1 MRGFNAQRG
10 VEGEYQG
17 SASIL
22 CSRKIEPMNILQV
35 ISSIDPRGGGTVE
48 SIHQFGI
55 FLTKMG
61 HCVEVVCLDDP
72 DAPWLASFPLK
83 TYALGTGKTLYY
95 YSPALMPWL
104 KENAPRYDAV
114 IVNGLWQYPGFA
126 VWRALH
132 GTTTPYFVYTH
143 GMLDPWFKRAFK
155 LKHFRKSLYWPW
167 GEYRVLRDAKAVL
180 FTCEEERLLAP
191 QSFRLY
197 RANGVI
203 APLGIEGAVGNAVVQ
218 KEAFLSHFPELR
230 GKRLIL
236 FLGRIHVKKGC
247 DLLIEAFA
255 QVAADDPELHLVM
268 AGPDEVGRQAELEA
282 RVSAL
287 GIAGRVSW
295 PGMLLGDLK
304 WGGFHAS
311 DVFSLPS
318 HQENFGFAVAEALA
332 CSLPVL
338 ISNKV
343 NIWREIQEDGAGLVA
358 NDTLEDTRHTLQQ
371 WVGMSTTAKQEMRQ
385 NALLCFRRR
394 FEIAQAAANLLAK
407 IGYSET

>member
-1 MRGFNAQRG
+1 
-10 VEGEYQG
+10 
-17 SASIL
+17 
-22 CSRKIEPMNILQV
+22 MNILQV

-72 DAPWLASFPLK
+72 DAPWLASFLLK
-83 TYALGTGKTLYY
+83 TYALGTGKTLYC

-126 VWRALH
+126 VWRTLH

-167 GEYRVLRDAKAVL
+167 GEYRVLRDAEGVL
-180 FTCEEERLLAP
+180 FTCEEERLLAA
-191 QSFRLY
+191 QSFRPY
-197 RANGVI
+197 QANGVI
-203 APLGIEGAVGNAVVQ
+203 APLGIVGAVGNAAVQ

-247 DLLIEAFA
+247 DLLVEAFA
-255 QVAADDPELHLVM
+255 QVAAADPALHLVM
-268 AGPDEVGRQAELEA
+268 AGPDQTGWSAELA
-282 RVSAL
+282 RRAASL
-287 GIAGRVSW
+287 GIADRIAW
-295 PGMLLGDLK
+295 TGMLMGDMK
-304 WGGFHAS
+304 WGAFRAAEAF
-311 DVFSLPS
+311 VLPS
-318 HQENFGFAVAEALA
+318 HQENFGIAVAEALA
-332 CSLPVL
+332 CGLPPL

-343 NIWREIQEDGAGLVA
+343 NIWREIAEDQAGLVE
-358 NDTLEDTRHTLQQ
+358 EDTEEGTVHLLRGWLALTPE
-371 WVGMSTTAKQEMRQ
+371 AKGSMRQ
-385 NALLCFRRR
+385 RALRCFSER
-394 FEIAQAAANLLAK
+394 FEIRHSAENLIRQLM
-407 IGYSET
+407 